1 MGETETKQEVKEVP
15 TALQEL
21 PKAKVDVLN
30 LNTFDAVDK
39 VKSIRRAIRRG
50 RVAPMGILYPERP
63 FNNRKNKP
71 LEAVKRNIYH
81 GIKQSQS
88 RAIATA

>member
-1 MGETETKQEVKEVP
+1 MGEKEVSQEAAMEVKE
-15 TALQEL
+15 T
-21 PKAKVDVLN
+21 KVDKLN
-30 LNTFDAVDK
+30 LLTFEAVGK
-39 VKSIRRAIRRG
+39 VKSIRRAIRRHN
-50 RVAPMGILYPERP
+50 VAPFGIMYPKRP

-81 GIKQSQS
+81 GIKQAQS

>member
-1 MGETETKQEVKEVP
+1 MGEKKVSQEAAMEVEETK
-15 TALQEL
+15 
-21 PKAKVDVLN
+21 VDKLN
-30 LNTFDAVDK
+30 LLTFEAVGK
-39 VKSIRRAIRRG
+39 VKSIRRAIRRHN
-50 RVAPMGILYPERP
+50 VAPFGIMYPKRP

-81 GIKQSQS
+81 GIKQAQS

>member
-1 MGETETKQEVKEVP
+1 MGEE
-15 TALQEL
+15 LQQFL
-21 PKAKVDVLN
+21 
-30 LNTFDAVDK
+30 TFEAVSK
-39 VKSIRRAIRRG
+39 VKSINRAIRRG
-50 RVAPMGILYPERP
+50 HVSPIGIMYPKRP

-71 LEAVKRNIYH
+71 LEAVKKNIYH

>member
-1 MGETETKQEVKEVP
+1 MGEKEVTQEAAMEVKID
-15 TALQEL
+15 
-21 PKAKVDVLN
+21 KLN
-30 LNTFDAVDK
+30 LLTFEAVGK
-39 VKSIRRAIRRG
+39 VKSIRRAIRKG
-50 RVAPMGILYPERP
+50 TVSPIGIMYPKRP

>member
-1 MGETETKQEVKEVP
+1 MGEKEVSQEAVMETK
-15 TALQEL
+15 
-21 PKAKVDVLN
+21 VDKLN
-30 LNTFDAVDK
+30 LLTFDAVRK

-50 RVAPMGILYPERP
+50 TVVPFGTMYPKRP

>member
-1 MGETETKQEVKEVP
+1 MGEKEVSQEAAMEVNETK
-15 TALQEL
+15 
-21 PKAKVDVLN
+21 VDKLN
-30 LNTFDAVDK
+30 LLTFEAVGK
-39 VKSIRRAIRRG
+39 VKSIRRAIRRHN
-50 RVAPMGILYPERP
+50 VAPFGIMYPKRP

-88 RAIATA
+88 IAIATA

>member
-1 MGETETKQEVKEVP
+1 MGEKEVSQEAAMETK
-15 TALQEL
+15 
-21 PKAKVDVLN
+21 VDKLN
-30 LNTFDAVDK
+30 LLTFDAVGK
-39 VKSIRRAIRRG
+39 VKSIRRAIRRHN
-50 RVAPMGILYPERP
+50 VAPFGVMYPKRP

-88 RAIATA
+88 GAIATA